1 MDYFAGGRFRATL
14 HRVVNKSGSGRYSIP
29 FFYEPNMEAILEPLI
44 PASDPRKHE
53 MVDYMKKEFGKEK
66 ITPADLFFER
76 LQKVNNKT
84 FDPWSRSVNKIL
96 DQGLCTNRYQ
106 DSCNYK
112 FLDQIVDSWTNS
124 LIKILVQILDQDQCK
139 KSLIKIIVQIT
150 WSRSVYKILDQDFY
164 NVLDQNLFTMF
175 WIMICLQYPWSRSV
189 FMNHCDT
196 C

>member
-14 HRVVNKSGSGRYSIP
+14 HRVINKSGSGRYSIP

-84 FDPWSRSVNKIL
+84 FDP
-96 DQGLCTNRYQ
+96 
-106 DSCNYK
+106 
-112 FLDQIVDSWTNS
+112 
-124 LIKILVQILDQDQCK
+124 
-139 KSLIKIIVQIT
+139 
-150 WSRSVYKILDQDFY
+150 
-164 NVLDQNLFTMF
+164 
-175 WIMICLQYPWSRSV
+175 
-189 FMNHCDT
+189 
-196 C
+196 